1 MTGENQLS
9 KIRETVLMMSSL
21 AERNLRLA
29 MKALVERD
37 SALIDTVEA
46 EDTQLD
52 ELEVALDE
60 MVITYIA
67 LQAPVAFDCRLMLVS
82 SKISSNLE
90 RLADQAVSIA
100 RRARDLNNEP
110 ELKPMIDIPRMADI
124 ALGMIRDS
132 MTAFV
137 DGNAELAQQIIRRDK
152 SVDEINRQLARE
164 LTTYM
169 LESPS
174 TITRAINLTLV
185 ARSLERIADHAK
197 NIAEEIFYLYQAVDI
212 RHEKHKTTAA

>member
-1 MTGENQLS
+1 MTGEIQLS

-29 MKALVERD
+29 MKSLVERD
-37 SALIDTVEA
+37 SSLIDTVET
-46 EDTQLD
+46 EDCQLD
-52 ELEVALDE
+52 ELEIAVDE

-67 LQAPVAFDCRLMLVS
+67 LHSPVAFDCRLMLVS

-100 RRARDLNNEP
+100 RRAKDLNQEP
-110 ELKPMIDIPRMADI
+110 QLKPMIDIPRMAEI
-124 ALGMIRDS
+124 ALGMLRDG
-132 MTAFV
+132 MTSFV
-137 DGNAELAQQIIRRDK
+137 DGNADLAQEIIRRDK
-152 SVDEINRQLARE
+152 SVDEINKQLSRE

-169 LESPS
+169 LENPA
-174 TITRAINLTLV
+174 TITRAMNLTLV

-197 NIAEEIFYLYQAVDI
+197 NIAEEIYYLYQAVDI
-212 RHEKHKTTAA
+212 RHEKKA

>member
-1 MTGENQLS
+1 MTGEIQLS

-29 MKALVERD
+29 MKSLVERD
-37 SALIDTVEA
+37 SSLIDTVET
-46 EDTQLD
+46 EDCQLD
-52 ELEVALDE
+52 ELEIAVDE

-67 LQAPVAFDCRLMLVS
+67 LHSPVAFDCRLMLVS

-100 RRARDLNNEP
+100 RRAKDLNQEP
-110 ELKPMIDIPRMADI
+110 QLKPMIDIPRMAEI
-124 ALGMIRDS
+124 AMGMLRDG
-132 MTAFV
+132 MTSFV
-137 DGNAELAQQIIRRDK
+137 DGNADLAQEIIRRDK
-152 SVDEINRQLARE
+152 SVDEINKQLSRE

-169 LESPS
+169 LENPA
-174 TITRAINLTLV
+174 TITRAMNLTLV

-197 NIAEEIFYLYQAVDI
+197 NIAEEIYYLYQAVDI
-212 RHEKHKTTAA
+212 RHEKKA